1 MSIVR
6 AIGPALASS
15 VYSLSID
22 KDQDYMNGALVYYV
36 TVAMGLGAIWAGSLL
51 PKHPFKDVR

>member
-15 VYSLSID
+15 VYSPSID
-22 KDQDYMNGALVYYV
+22 KDQDYMNGGLVYYV
-36 TVAMGLGAIWAGSLL
+36 TVAIGLGAIWAGSLL
-51 PKHPFKDVR
+51 SKHPFKDVR